1 MGAAGETGGLTLA
14 KPAYSL
20 VYAILI
26 AIGLVALVLFNRLLS
41 SEDAAPAAQA
51 SLQRNEATVRE
62 ARDAVAED
70 AEKAAAAGA
79 AEARGDAQAPRPPAV
94 RAEAPG
100 AEARDEEERK

>member
-1 MGAAGETGGLTLA
+1 MA

-26 AIGLVALVLFNRLLS
+26 AIGLLALVLFNRLLS

-62 ARDAVAED
+62 ARDAVAES
-70 AEKAAAAGA
+70 AEKAEAAGA
-79 AEARGDAQAPRPPAV
+79 VEAKADDQAARPPAV
-94 RAEAPG
+94 RAEAPA
-100 AEARDEEERK
+100 AEAKDEEERK